1 MSIGQYQS
9 NTLEGSGSTVG
20 TVSTTETTL
29 GSTVLQAQGMS
40 GVGASIQVVAWGTV
54 ANNANTKT
62 LTFYFGGTSQ
72 AFVLQASTA
81 NSWFLEAWVVS
92 TGTKTQTAVVTVRC
106 GLVAAS
112 TTDVFTLSP
121 TENDLANIT
130 VKVTGTATTTN
141 DIQAKGFYVFV

>member
-1 MSIGQYQS
+1 M
-9 NTLEGSGSTVG
+9 LEGSGSTVG

-40 GVGASIQVVAWGTV
+40 GIGASVRIVSWGTV

-62 LTFYFGGTSQ
+62 LKFYFGTTSQ
-72 AFVLQASTA
+72 AFVLQSSVA
-81 NSWFLEAWVVS
+81 NSWLLEAYIVS
-92 TGTKTQTAVVTVRC
+92 TGSAAQTAVVTVRC

-112 TTDVFTLSP
+112 TIDVFTLTP

-130 VKVTGTATTTN
+130 VKITGTATTTN
-141 DIQAKGFYVFV
+141 DILGKGFFVFV